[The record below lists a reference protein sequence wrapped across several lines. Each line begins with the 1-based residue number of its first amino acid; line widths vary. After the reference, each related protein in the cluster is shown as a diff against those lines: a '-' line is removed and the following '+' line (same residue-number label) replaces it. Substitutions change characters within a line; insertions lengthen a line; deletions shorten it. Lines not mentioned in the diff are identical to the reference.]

1 MRDFR
6 EQNYYE
12 LLDLKPYASQQE
24 VEEAYQRSR
33 RYFSPDSVATYA
45 LFQVE
50 ELRLLR
56 SRIEE
61 AFRVLG
67 DIEKRRQ
74 YDEGASHIG
83 EGRAQEFEKPE
94 QLTLSEERNLK
105 EEKEEAPAAEEK
117 EETPD
122 AEEKEETPDAEEKEE
137 TPDAEEAAVP
147 ELPVLDENTEYT
159 GEILAQV
166 REVKGVSLEEIAE
179 ITKISIYYL
188 RCIEAETFEELP
200 APVYTRGYLRQVA
213 RILGLDGER
222 VAVSYLERIKRSK
235 D

>member
-24 VEEAYQRSR
+24 VEEAYQRAR

-67 DIEKRRQ
+67 NIERRRQ
-74 YDEGASHIG
+74 YDEEASHFG
-83 EGRAQEFEKPE
+83 GGQAQELEKPK
-94 QLTLSEERNLK
+94 QLTLSEESDIEEEESRLE
-105 EEKEEAPAAEEK
+105 EEKEESRPE
-117 EETPD
+117 
-122 AEEKEETPDAEEKEE
+122 
-137 TPDAEEAAVP
+137 EEAAVP
-147 ELPVLDENTEYT
+147 ELPPMDENTEYS

-166 REVKGVSLEEIAE
+166 RQAKGVSLEEIAE

-188 RCIEAETFEELP
+188 RCIESETFEELP
-200 APVYTRGYLRQVA
+200 APVYTRGYLRQIA

-222 VAVSYLERIKRSK
+222 VAASFVERIKRSK